1 MAEVL
6 RLKAPR
12 GRCGVD
18 TPSPF
23 TTLGSDCWA
32 RNVPGRDPAQP
43 PICTEGSL
51 QYLTRMPPRPSK
63 AHSLASHTKL
73 HMPDRQRKTPGTT
86 KGRGWEGLPTHPS
99 TGRATQGSTAV
110 GVDALLT
117 TLLSGQH
124 LLQKTHT
131 VARWLPYAGHL
142 LCARHCYF
150 LSHTAPGHAATK
162 HQGAQMNGKR
172 DGRKQDLNLSLSDS
186 KPRAFNHQNLH
197 TLIKTFH
204 KG

>member
-1 MAEVL
+1 MTCFPCPPTVHRGFSPIFNKDAPLPPAKHTVWHL
-6 RLKAPR
+6 TLSCTCQNGSGRLQEPQRAVA
-12 GRCGVD
+12 GR
-18 TPSPF
+18 T
-23 TTLGSDCWA
+23 
-32 RNVPGRDPAQP
+32 
-43 PICTEGSL
+43 
-51 QYLTRMPPRPSK
+51 M
-63 AHSLASHTKL
+63 
-73 HMPDRQRKTPGTT
+73 
-86 KGRGWEGLPTHPS
+86 
-99 TGRATQGSTAV
+99 QGSTAV
-110 GVDALLT
+110 GMDALLT

-172 DGRKQDLNLSLSDS
+172 DGRNQDWNPSLSDS
-186 KPRAFNHQNLH
+186 KPCAFNHQNFH
-197 TLIKTFH
+197 MLIKTFH